1 MVQGVHTL
9 DERIHLFIVIH
20 LVTIETRWR
29 PNISDNKYNTV
40 TTGDESE
47 RRRRRGKEV
56 GYNSSI

>member
-20 LVTIETRWR
+20 LVTIEIRWR
-29 PNISDNKYNTV
+29 PNISDNKHNTV
-40 TTGDESE
+40 ATGDESE

-56 GYNSSI
+56 G